1 MLLFYA
7 NSSRIQSDPHV
18 HIRVMCVQGREL
30 GRRLNCFSQGG
41 LPEDIASAA
50 AFLASPSGIG
60 MTGST
65 LRVCGGHMTG
75 R

>member
-1 MLLFYA
+1 MLLFHV

-18 HIRVMCVQGREL
+18 RICIP
-30 GRRLNCFSQGG
+30 GG